1 MEMPHS
7 GKLSSLDAQKS
18 RCVIGSTAG
27 TLRFLDLEES
37 ELKSFAQ
44 TRFKSPISS
53 VVLLSDETTA
63 IVGFQNGELA
73 VVRADTD
80 GIQVIFKV
88 DAHNGNTVTTV
99 AIANSEALVATGG
112 KNKSVRLWK
121 FNGDQ
126 LDELLTIR
134 DFPLELESLQFNDD
148 ASRLGILLHAA
159 SAMQVLD
166 LARLRATFD
175 KLSIN
180 W

>member
-1 MEMPHS
+1 MLDISRLRESRSVERHTASNGDATQWKVVQFGRTEISLCDWLHRGHASLLGS
-7 GKLSSLDAQKS
+7 GGKRTQ
-18 RCVIGSTAG
+18 
-27 TLRFLDLEES
+27 
-37 ELKSFAQ
+37 
-44 TRFKSPISS
+44 
-53 VVLLSDETTA
+53 
-63 IVGFQNGELA
+63 IVC
-73 VVRADTD
+73 TD
-80 GIQVIFKV
+80 SIQITNIQVIFKV